1 MTRSIFSADSG
12 TAFFKYHRVNTTSLL
27 LTADLFICGSRFP
40 FPYHVLLAVL
50 HISFVMNS
58 FGSFF
63 VFLTVSRSI
72 LHPTI
77 SGGASCSKNLCM
89 GIDPAA
95 YRDLFLRQRF
105 RFPCDAPILLC
116 YLFSEQMLFAAS
128 PFHPLLYSSHSHRRF
143 PSSAHTICCA
153 MVFLFAGYHFHPP
166 HFYFAME
173 LSFCIGHALPAFQNI
188 FSVFRFPRQSL
199 CAFFLFAPKTALKKR
214 RHSRVFREHS
224 ISYIVCA
231 ASSLCVAIFG
241 LQAML
246 FLPLQF
252 YMPL

>member
-1 MTRSIFSADSG
+1 MSCLLFCIFRLWW
-12 TAFFKYHRVNTTSLL
+12 T
-27 LTADLFICGSRFP
+27 
-40 FPYHVLLAVL
+40 LLAASL
-50 HISFVMNS
+50 FFDGLSFYSSSHNKRRRFLLQKSLYGDWSCRLQGFIPGAAFS
-58 FGSFF
+58 FS
-63 VFLTVSRSI
+63 LW
-72 LHPTI
+72 
-77 SGGASCSKNLCM
+77 C
-89 GIDPAA
+89 
-95 YRDLFLRQRF
+95 
-105 RFPCDAPILLC
+105 PILLC

-128 PFHPLLYSSHSHRRF
+128 PFHLLLYSSHSHRRF
-143 PSSAHTICCA
+143 PLSAHTICCA
-153 MVFLFAGYHFHPP
+153 MVFPFAGYHFHPP

-214 RHSRVFREHS
+214 RRSRVFREHS

>member
-1 MTRSIFSADSG
+1 
-12 TAFFKYHRVNTTSLL
+12 
-27 LTADLFICGSRFP
+27 
-40 FPYHVLLAVL
+40 
-50 HISFVMNS
+50 
-58 FGSFF
+58 
-63 VFLTVSRSI
+63 
-72 LHPTI
+72 
-77 SGGASCSKNLCM
+77 M

-116 YLFSEQMLFAAS
+116 YLFSEQRLFAAS

-199 CAFFLFAPKTALKKR
+199 CAFFLFAPKIALKKR
-214 RHSRVFREHS
+214 RRSRVFREHS
-224 ISYIVCA
+224 IFLYRLRCILALRGNFWLTGHAVFA
-231 ASSLCVAIFG
+231 AAILSAAVKSDAGMQYFCRTLLSQSPPCQNHEIY
-241 LQAML
+241 LQYTYL
-246 FLPLQF
+246 L
-252 YMPL
+252 